1 MYTDLPNNKKIYKDN
16 SEIDDLAKKIEDEST
31 KNKEEVTKSCE
42 HKKNDEVCEV
52 CTLDDDKTEV
62 DEFKDVLDPDKE
74 EDKSITEDWEN
85 IDENSTETKLYLFGR
100 TGRDKE
106 DW

>member
-1 MYTDLPNNKKIYKDN
+1 MHTDLPNNKKIYKDN
-16 SEIDDLAKKIEDEST
+16 SEMEDLSKTELSESRNDETIS
-31 KNKEEVTKSCE
+31 ESG
-42 HKKNDEVCEV
+42 KKNDGEIYQH
-52 CTLDDDKTEV
+52 DDDDEKTEV

-74 EDKSITEDWEN
+74 DEKSITEDWEN
-85 IDENSTETKLYLFGR
+85 IDDNNGDTKLYLFGR